1 MIIKCMNPAVIYAR
15 GLPFENKWGRPSATS
30 GVYWLRVAALPT
42 TSLSTR
48 KGLCLTLL
56 LSMTLRASF
65 VFCAMV
71 RGIDSPLGEGLGGGG
86 VGDKR
91 ERLGVRSIY

>member
-1 MIIKCMNPAVIYAR
+1 
-15 GLPFENKWGRPSATS
+15 
-30 GVYWLRVAALPT
+30 
-42 TSLSTR
+42 
-48 KGLCLTLL
+48 
-56 LSMTLRASF
+56 
-65 VFCAMV
+65 MV